1 MSDPIIYFIDDQ
13 ASQRKM
19 LEWDL
24 RDLFGAGYQVI
35 SLPLHERK
43 DDYHQYLDGTAVIG
57 LLIDQRLNE
66 TGEVTSYT
74 GVDLARHL
82 RGTYPELPIYIVTG
96 YDPDEQIN
104 GPESGSAD
112 AVVHKSELRADSP
125 KATSFKQRLLRQAGR
140 YKEAL
145 TRKQQRYRELLTGSL
160 NGVLTPE
167 QQTELASLEND
178 RLLPTQAS
186 EKGLVSKLHKDIED
200 IERLLAK
207 LPNLDK
213 RENG

>member
-1 MSDPIIYFIDDQ
+1 
-13 ASQRKM
+13 
-19 LEWDL
+19 
-24 RDLFGAGYQVI
+24 
-35 SLPLHERK
+35 
-43 DDYHQYLDGTAVIG
+43 
-57 LLIDQRLNE
+57 
-66 TGEVTSYT
+66 
-74 GVDLARHL
+74 
-82 RGTYPELPIYIVTG
+82 
-96 YDPDEQIN
+96 
-104 GPESGSAD
+104 
-112 AVVHKSELRADSP
+112 
-125 KATSFKQRLLRQAGR
+125 LLRQAGR